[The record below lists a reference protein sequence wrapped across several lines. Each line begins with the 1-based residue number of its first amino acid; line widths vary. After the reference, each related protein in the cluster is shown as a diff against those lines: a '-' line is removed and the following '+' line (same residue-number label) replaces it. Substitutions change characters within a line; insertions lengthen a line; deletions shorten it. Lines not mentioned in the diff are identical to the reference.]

1 MKKLNHTIFIYNM
14 ILLSCLKKRTM
25 NFAIIITVCAL
36 LLLAY
41 IFTIS
46 SSKTKIPSVILL
58 LILGWVVKE
67 STFVFHISIPDL
79 NPLLPIIGSIGLVLI
94 VLEGSLELKLN
105 REKLPFVRKT
115 LITAIVPLIITALII
130 AFAFSYILE
139 VSFKDSLSNA
149 IPLCIIS
156 SAIAISSVG
165 HLNSFNKEFAIY
177 ESSLSDIIGVLFF
190 NFIVLNAVIDFNSVM
205 HFGLQIVI
213 MLLISFIATAFLA
226 FLLSKIDHHVKFAPI
241 ALLIILI
248 FAISEIY
255 HLPALI
261 FIMFFGLIMENFDEL
276 ERYNWIRKLKPK
288 TLDGEVQKFKEL
300 IVEAAFLVR
309 SLFFLLFG
317 FLMKTEDILN
327 PETLGIALAVIIL
340 IYIIRAMQLTFFKVK
355 LMPLLFIAPRGLITI
370 LLFLSIPEANR
381 IPFVSKA
388 LIIQVIVLSAIFM
401 MIGLIFNKED
411 KKEDKKKVD
420 DDTLSLDLNV
430 PM

>member
-1 MKKLNHTIFIYNM
+1 
-14 ILLSCLKKRTM
+14 M
-25 NFAIIITVCAL
+25 NFVIIITICTL
-36 LLLAY
+36 LILAY

-58 LILGWVVKE
+58 LILGWVVKQG
-67 STFVFHISIPDL
+67 SDVFHIVIPDL
-79 NPLLPIIGSIGLVLI
+79 NPLLPILGSVGLVLI

-105 REKLPFVRKT
+105 KEKLPFVRKT
-115 LITAIVPLIITALII
+115 IITAIVPLMITAFII

-139 VSFKDSLSNA
+139 VSFKDGLINA

-165 HLNSFNKEFAIY
+165 HLSVFNKEFAIY

-213 MLLISFIATAFLA
+213 MIAISFIATAFLA

-248 FAISEIY
+248 FAVSEIY

-276 ERYNWIRKLKPK
+276 DKFEWINKLKPK
-288 TLDGEVQKFKEL
+288 QLDKEVQKFKEL
-300 IVEAAFLVR
+300 IMEAAFLIR

-317 FLMKTEDILN
+317 FLMKTEDVLN
-327 PETLGIALAVIIL
+327 PETLGIALGVCVL
-340 IYIIRAMQLTFFKVK
+340 IYFIRALQLTYFKVQ

-388 LIIQVIVLSAIFM
+388 LIIQVIVLSALFM
-401 MIGLIFNKED
+401 MVGLIFNKQE
-411 KKEDKKKVD
+411 KEVVEKKK
-420 DDTLSLDLNV
+420 DDTLSVDLDV
-430 PM
+430 PI

>member
-1 MKKLNHTIFIYNM
+1 
-14 ILLSCLKKRTM
+14 M
-25 NFAIIITVCAL
+25 NFAIITTICVL

-58 LILGWVVKE
+58 LILGWASKQLVD
-67 STFVFHISIPDL
+67 VFHIVMPDL
-79 NPLLPIIGSIGLVLI
+79 NPLLPILGSIGLVLI
-94 VLEGSLELKLN
+94 VLEGSLELKLTK
-105 REKLPFVRKT
+105 EKLPFVTKT
-115 LITAIVPLIITALII
+115 FITAIVPLIITAIVI

-139 VSFKDSLSNA
+139 VDFKDGLINA

-205 HFGLQIVI
+205 NFGLQILI
-213 MLLISFIATAFLA
+213 MILISFVATAFLA

-248 FAISEIY
+248 FAVSEIY

-276 ERYNWIRKLKPK
+276 DRFKWIHKLKPK
-288 TLDGEVQKFKEL
+288 Q
-300 IVEAAFLVR
+300 
-309 SLFFLLFG
+309 
-317 FLMKTEDILN
+317 
-327 PETLGIALAVIIL
+327 
-340 IYIIRAMQLTFFKVK
+340 
-355 LMPLLFIAPRGLITI
+355 
-370 LLFLSIPEANR
+370 
-381 IPFVSKA
+381 
-388 LIIQVIVLSAIFM
+388 
-401 MIGLIFNKED
+401 
-411 KKEDKKKVD
+411 
-420 DDTLSLDLNV
+420 
-430 PM
+430 

>member
-1 MKKLNHTIFIYNM
+1 
-14 ILLSCLKKRTM
+14 M
-25 NFAIIITVCAL
+25 NFVIIITICSL
-36 LLLAY
+36 LILAY

-58 LILGWVVKE
+58 LILGWVVKQA
-67 STFVFHISIPDL
+67 SDVFHIIIPDL
-79 NPLLPIIGSIGLVLI
+79 NPLLPILGSIGLVLI

-105 REKLPFVRKT
+105 KEKLPFVRKT
-115 LITAIVPLIITALII
+115 LITAIVPLIITAFVI
-130 AFAFSYILE
+130 AFAFSYFLE
-139 VSFKDSLSNA
+139 VGFKDSLSNA

-165 HLNSFNKEFAIY
+165 HLSVFNKEFAIY

-213 MLLISFIATAFLA
+213 MIGISFIATAFLA
-226 FLLSKIDHHVKFAPI
+226 LLLSKIDHHVKFAPI

-248 FAISEIY
+248 FAVSEIY

-276 ERYNWIRKLKPK
+276 DKFEWIHRLKPK
-288 TLDGEVQKFKEL
+288 QLDKEVQKFKEL
-300 IVEAAFLVR
+300 ITEAAFLIR

-327 PETLGIALAVIIL
+327 PETLEIALGIIIL
-340 IYIIRAMQLTFFKVK
+340 IYLIRALQLTYFKVK

-388 LIIQVIVLSAIFM
+388 LIIQVIVLSSLFM
-401 MIGLIFNKED
+401 MIGLIFNKKEKD
-411 KKEDKKKVD
+411 IVDNKKGT
-420 DDTLSLDLNV
+420 DTLSVDLDV
-430 PM
+430 PI

>member
-1 MKKLNHTIFIYNM
+1 
-14 ILLSCLKKRTM
+14 M
-25 NFAIIITVCAL
+25 NFVIIITICTL

-58 LILGWVVKE
+58 LILGWVVKQA
-67 STFVFHISIPDL
+67 SDVFHIIIPDL
-79 NPLLPIIGSIGLVLI
+79 NPLLPILGSVGLVLI

-105 REKLPFVRKT
+105 KEKLPFVRKT
-115 LITAIVPLIITALII
+115 LITAIVPLIITAFVI
-130 AFAFSYILE
+130 AFAFSYFLE
-139 VSFKDSLSNA
+139 IEFKDGLINA

-205 HFGLQIVI
+205 HFGLQILL
-213 MLLISFIATAFLA
+213 MLLISFVATAFLA

-248 FAISEIY
+248 FAVSEIY

-276 ERYNWIRKLKPK
+276 DKFEWIHKLKPK
-288 TLDGEVQKFKEL
+288 QLDKEVQKFKEL
-300 IVEAAFLVR
+300 ITEAAFLIR

-317 FLMKTEDILN
+317 FLMQTEDILN
-327 PETLGIALAVIIL
+327 PETLGIALGVCAL
-340 IYIIRAMQLTFFKVK
+340 IYLIRALQLKYFKVK

-370 LLFLSIPEANR
+370 LLFLSIPEVNR

-388 LIIQVIVLSAIFM
+388 LIIQVIVLSALFM
-401 MIGLIFNKED
+401 MIGLIFNKQE
-411 KKEDKKKVD
+411 KEVIEKNKE
-420 DDTLSLDLNV
+420 DTLSVDLDV
-430 PM
+430 PL